1 MDGDPRGE
9 GVALLLV
16 DGDNLLH
23 AVRGGRDDGGVAW
36 LLPRLSRWRPAG
48 TRVVVALDGHPA
60 HGESSRRRVATG
72 IEFHHAGTRSGR
84 RPHRRP
90 PGAAALRGP
99 RSVRRRD
106 AGRRPHRSRPSGRR
120 ADPVV
125 GLARQPAG
133 CADRGHKSR
142 CPRGWHPHRPGAT
155 RAPSGRRHGPG
166 RGATPLAAWSRRDPQ
181 AGQPTSRRQGATAA
195 LDARLPP
202 CPRMPCPRT
211 PGAPSLTG

>member
-72 IEFHHAGTRSGR
+72 IEFHHAGTRT
-84 RPHRRP
+84 
-90 PGAAALRGP
+90 
-99 RSVRRRD
+99 
-106 AGRRPHRSRPSGRR
+106 
-120 ADPVV
+120 ADDLIVDL
-125 GLARQPAG
+125 LARQPFAARAQCVVVTRDVGLIDRARRAG
-133 CADRGHKSR
+133 GLTRSLDWLVSQLDAPTAGTRAGARAGGTHIGQG
-142 CPRGWHPHRPGAT
+142 PPAHRPAADMDQDGE
-155 RAPSGRRHGPG
+155 RPPWRPG
-166 RGATPLAAWSRRDPQ
+166 RGATRKRGNPRR
-181 AGQPTSRRQGATAA
+181 GAKA
-195 LDARLPP
+195 
-202 CPRMPCPRT
+202 PRPR
-211 PGAPSLTG
+211 